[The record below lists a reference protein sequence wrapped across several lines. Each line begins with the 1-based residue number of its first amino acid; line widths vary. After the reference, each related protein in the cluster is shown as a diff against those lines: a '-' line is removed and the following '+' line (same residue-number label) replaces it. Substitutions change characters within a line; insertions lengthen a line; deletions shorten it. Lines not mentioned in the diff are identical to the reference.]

1 MPKSTP
7 THPKKEQSSIIPQIE
22 KLLVEQ
28 TSVILQAVDEK
39 LSAQDKRIEEGLA
52 AQDKR
57 IEEGLAAQDKRMEE
71 KFIAQEIR
79 ILAAVDKR
87 LAKTE
92 ERFAKSLDELT
103 KTLDKF
109 LKRLT
114 DIEEEFTFMKEDLKR
129 VKAVLREKLGV
140 SCWAGRRAV
149 SNLAGG
155 CRRFHA
161 QCCGGSR
168 LEAQARRDQQL
179 TPSASLKKEERN
191 SCLSHISLLLS

>member
-1 MPKSTP
+1 QNTPLHTTHWADLLETTAHTMRSQRRPPTYTESTSLSNPPSMPKSTAI
-7 THPKKEQSSIIPQIE
+7 HPNSEQSPILPQIE
-22 KLLVEQ
+22 KLLTEQ

-39 LSAQDKRIEEGLA
+39 LSAQNKRIEEGF
-52 AQDKR
+52 
-57 IEEGLAAQDKRMEE
+57 AAQDKRMEE
-71 KFIAQEIR
+71 RFIAQEIR

-103 KTLDKF
+103 KTIDKF

-140 SCWAGRRAV
+140 S
-149 SNLAGG
+149 L
-155 CRRFHA
+155 
-161 QCCGGSR
+161 
-168 LEAQARRDQQL
+168 D
-179 TPSASLKKEERN
+179 
-191 SCLSHISLLLS
+191 

>member
-39 LSAQDKRIEEGLA
+39 LSAQDKR
-52 AQDKR
+52 
-57 IEEGLAAQDKRMEE
+57 MEQQ
-71 KFIAQEIR
+71 FIAQEIR

-168 LEAQARRDQQL
+168 LEAQDRRDQQL

-191 SCLSHISLLLS
+191 SCLLLISLLLS